1 MWTSLGQKTTIAFL
15 VYAPWRQRRA
25 DNSYEGNDNIG
36 AEVVADILTRAGY
49 TVTYTSPECAHRYD
63 LVLVSLTSTMDMYA
77 YYKAVA
83 PLSTWQP
90 ETRQFTVLAGGFGMQ
105 NPTAIRRYVDYAAFG
120 RVDDWLLY
128 VVHSL
133 THGARPE
140 HTSLMDMRAPQPV
153 TIAQASRLYPHAV
166 HGWSETFTGCPLKCK
181 FCHYTYARKHQGSD
195 EAYSS
200 RQYVQT
206 TLTGGGTPEVTWDQ
220 LLDWPKKAGRIRVA
234 IDGSS
239 YRLRKIYGKNITN
252 DDLVRGVEQ
261 VGAYEGITTLL
272 VYNIGNFPSETD
284 TDRREMGE
292 VLSQAQPR
300 YRVIVVLHTTP
311 FRPSL
316 ATPMQWESADIDYD
330 WSQHRQRVVVERPNL
345 RVVHSYTL
353 ESAAS
358 HFLSLLAERCT
369 PDDDGLFHALA
380 LSGRFSRM
388 RAADKLKAI
397 HSVTDTCRITDARD
411 IDGPAP
417 YPLMDGYLSTDTLR
431 KIAHKMRA
439 QIADGGPLRPR
450 LPRPLPE
457 RMARPHLEQAVLFP
471 AGAQYGAP

>member
-1 MWTSLGQKTTIAFL
+1 MRTGMGQATTFAFL

-36 AEVVADILTRAGY
+36 AEVVRDMLTRAGY
-49 TVTYTSPECAHRYD
+49 AVTYTSPECAHRYD
-63 LVLVSLTSTMDMYA
+63 VVLVSLTSTMDMYA
-77 YYKAVA
+77 YYRAVA
-83 PLSTWQP
+83 PLTTWQP
-90 ETRQFTVLAGGFGMQ
+90 GARTFTVLAGGFGMQ
-105 NPTAIRRYVDYAAFG
+105 NPTAIRRYVDFAAFG

-133 THGARPE
+133 THGATPE
-140 HTSLMDMRAPQPV
+140 HASLMDMRDPQPV
-153 TIAQASRLYPHAV
+153 TIAQAPRLYPHTV

-181 FCHYTYARKHQGSD
+181 FCHYTYARQHQGSD

-239 YRLRKIYGKNITN
+239 YRLRKLYGKNITN
-252 DDLVRGVEQ
+252 DDLIRGVEQ
-261 VGAYEGITTLL
+261 VGSYEGTTTLL
-272 VYNIGNFPSETD
+272 VYNIGNFPSETA
-284 TDRREMGE
+284 TDRLEMEE
-292 VLSQAQPR
+292 VLAQARPR

-316 ATPMQWESADIDYD
+316 ATPMQWEAANLDYD
-330 WSQHRQRVVVERPNL
+330 WSQHRQRVVVERPTL

-353 ESAAS
+353 ESSAS

-369 PDDDGLFHALA
+369 PDEDWLFHNIA
-380 LSGRFSRM
+380 LSARFSSLRV
-388 RAADKLKAI
+388 AEQLDAI
-397 HSVTDTCRITDARD
+397 RSLYDTRTMTDARD
-411 IDGPAP
+411 IDGPPP
-417 YPLMDGYLSTDTLR
+417 YPLLHGYLSTDVLR
-431 KIAHKMRA
+431 RIAHKMRA
-439 QIADGGPLRPR
+439 QVADRNPIRPRLARPTVPRVAPLRPQQMA
-450 LPRPLPE
+450 LPE
-457 RMARPHLEQAVLFP
+457 REGVMYA
-471 AGAQYGAP
+471 